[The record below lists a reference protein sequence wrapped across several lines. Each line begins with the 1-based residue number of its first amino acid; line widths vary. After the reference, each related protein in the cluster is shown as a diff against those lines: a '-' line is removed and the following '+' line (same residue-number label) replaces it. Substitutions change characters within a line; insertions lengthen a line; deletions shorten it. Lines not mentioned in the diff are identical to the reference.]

1 MKTRKFTALMVLTAF
16 VLSVFANF
24 TPAFAADP
32 NSSSIT
38 NINKSITSGSNI
50 SENKQTGN
58 VGGAVSAAGAAKG
71 DKKDQKIVKPPA
83 NIFMAT
89 GEVKLCRARIAR
101 LAVATMN
108 YVKIAKANKKLY
120 PRSAKDLVNANHIS
134 KDEIYCV
141 HKDKG
146 LFGESKHEYSF
157 KLQQPYEKFIVIQC
171 SVHPE
176 NRMQV
181 PMPTDMSKEEQ
192 AKDKECKKD
201 CMIKMISAAGA
212 VSRAVRVAV
221 HDKKMYPREIGD
233 LVRSNHLTKNDIQC
247 PQEIKKLFGTKH
259 EEFMLRLQGN
269 EKSYTFECPYHGN
282 LINIKIPKYED
293 TLNVN
298 EKEELAKDKAREEK
312 LKQAVKDGLI
322 LAAAA
327 PLIPIALTVA
337 GGVWAANAAY
347 DAGKKAGAFV
357 AEKGKEAADAA
368 AKTAKAAGE
377 AIADAGEAVYD
388 TGVKAGEAAAK
399 TARDAAEAAKKAGE
413 AAIDT
418 GKRAADAV
426 VETGKKAG
434 EAVVNAGKAAGE
446 AVVNAGEA
454 VVETGKKAVDEAGKA
469 LANAGVAAAETG
481 IGFLDGAQ
489 SFINGGLNKL
499 KSGLSSWK
507 NGLKK

>member
-1 MKTRKFTALMVLTAF
+1 MVLTAF

-24 TPAFAADP
+24 TPAFAADS

-50 SENKQTGN
+50 SENKQGGN
-58 VGGAVSAAGAAKG
+58 ASGAVSAAGAAKG
-71 DKKDQKIVKPPA
+71 QKQEQKLVDPKNKKPA
-83 NIFMAT
+83 VDT
-89 GEVKLCRARIAR
+89 GASECFARRNRLSIA
-101 LAVATMN
+101 AYN
-108 YVKIAKANKKLY
+108 YAKIAKANKSLY
-120 PRSAKDLVNANHIS
+120 PRSAGDLVKANYIS
-134 KDEIYCV
+134 KDEIYCPNV
-141 HKDKG
+141 EKG
-146 LFGESKHEYSF
+146 LFGPKKTEYSF
-157 KLQQPYEKFIVIQC
+157 KLQEKYEKYIFIEC
-171 SVHPE
+171 PNHPG
-176 NRMQV
+176 RITTY
-181 PMPTDMSKEEQ
+181 MPTDMNAADQ
-192 AKDKECKKD
+192 AKDKECKKE
-201 CMIKMISAAGA
+201 CTIKMISAAGA

-221 HDKKMYPREIGD
+221 HDKKLYPREIGD

-269 EKSYTFECPYHGN
+269 EKSYTLECPYHGN

-322 LAAAA
+322 FAAAA

-357 AEKGKEAADAA
+357 AEKGKEAGEAA

-388 TGVKAGEAAAK
+388 TGVKAGEAAAN
-399 TARDAAEAAKKAGE
+399 TAKAAAEAARKAGE
-413 AAIDT
+413 AAVDT
-418 GKRAADAV
+418 GKRAAEAV
-426 VETGKKAG
+426 AETGRKAG

-454 VVETGKKAVDEAGKA
+454 VVETGRKAVDEAGKA

-507 NGLKK
+507 SGLKK

>member
-1 MKTRKFTALMVLTAF
+1 MKTRKLTALMVLTAF
-16 VLSVFANF
+16 LASVFVNF
-24 TPAFAADP
+24 TPAFAAD
-32 NSSSIT
+32 SSIS
-38 NINKSITSGSNI
+38 NINKSISGGSAI
-50 SENKQTGN
+50 SENGQTDN
-58 VGGAVSAAGAAKG
+58 NASGAVSAAGAAAKG
-71 DKKDQKIVKPPA
+71 DKKNQAVTKPA
-83 NIFMAT
+83 NIIAAT
-89 GEVKLCRARIAR
+89 GEVKLCRARIGR

-108 YVKIAKANKKLY
+108 YVKMAKVNKKSY

-157 KLQQPYEKFIVIQC
+157 SLQQPYEKFITISC

-181 PMPTDMSKEEQ
+181 PMPTDMTPEQLAKE
-192 AKDKECKKD
+192 KECKKE
-201 CMIKMISAAGA
+201 CMIKMISAAGS

-221 HDKKMYPREIGD
+221 HDKKLYPREIGD
-233 LVRSNHLTKNDIQC
+233 LVRMNHLTKNDIQC

-259 EEFMLRLQGN
+259 EEFMLRLSGD

-298 EKEELAKDKAREEK
+298 EKEELAKEKAREEK
-312 LKQAVKDGLI
+312 LKEAVKKGLI
-322 LAAAA
+322 IGLTA
-327 PLIPIALTVA
+327 PLIPAALTVA
-337 GGVWAANAAY
+337 GGIWAANAAY

-357 AEKGKEAADAA
+357 AEKGKDAAEAAGKAV
-368 AKTAKAAGE
+368 KAAGE
-377 AIADAGEAVYD
+377 AVSDAGEFVYNK
-388 TGVKAGEAAAK
+388 GVEAGKVVSETAQAAAEAARKAGEAAV
-399 TARDAAEAAKKAGE
+399 
-413 AAIDT
+413 DT
-418 GKRAADAV
+418 GKRAGEAV
-426 VETGKKAG
+426 VETVKAAG

-446 AVVNAGEA
+446 AVVNAGET
-454 VVETGKKAVDEAGKA
+454 VVATGRKAVDEAGKA
-469 LANAGVAAAETG
+469 LASAGVAAAETG

-499 KSGLSSWK
+499 KNGLSSWK

>member
-24 TPAFAADP
+24 TPAFAADS

-38 NINKSITSGSNI
+38 NINESITSGSNI

-71 DKKDQKIVKPPA
+71 DKKDQKIVKKPA
-83 NIFMAT
+83 NILMAT

-101 LAVATMN
+101 LAIATMN

-181 PMPTDMSKEEQ
+181 PMPTDMSKDEQ

-221 HDKKMYPREIGD
+221 HDKKLYPREIGD

-377 AIADAGEAVYD
+377 AISD
-388 TGVKAGEAAAK
+388 AGEAAAK

-413 AAIDT
+413 AAVDT
-418 GKRAADAV
+418 GKRAAD
-426 VETGKKAG
+426 
-434 EAVVNAGKAAGE
+434 AVVNAGKAAGE

-507 NGLKK
+507 SGLKK